1 MCNSITHRHM
11 ANVKHPGAILREKLE
26 ARGWTQDELVAI
38 TGKSRATIAKI
49 IAGNVGISPEM
60 AAILAA
66 AFGDAP
72 EDWLKWSGQYELSLV
87 DAPVDAIGKRAK
99 LYADLPIRDMQK
111 RGWITLSADP
121 VVLQAELDS
130 FVGTQSADSLAFPI
144 AARKSDPLTELSH
157 REKAWAFR
165 ARQLAAALP
174 VAEFEP
180 SAIPSLVKKLRILAA
195 YPEEIK
201 KLAQT
206 LSIHGIKFVIV
217 EPLAGARLDGATF
230 WIGESPVIAMSAR
243 FDRNDNFWFTFFHE
257 LGHVIARDAFSF
269 DSHGTTD
276 EESFSIGDAK
286 AEAKANRFASDTLI
300 PNSEMESFIR
310 RVAPL
315 YQESRIIQFS
325 NRVKMHP
332 GVVLGQ
338 VQKRGEVSYGAH
350 RKLIVKVRDLVI
362 RTSLTDGWGN
372 SISPKLINGNE
383 ATL

>member
-1 MCNSITHRHM
+1 MCKGLTHRHM
-11 ANVKHPGAILREKLE
+11 VNIKHPGTILREKLD

-38 TGKSRATIAKI
+38 TGKSRGTIAKI

-99 LYADLPIRDMQK
+99 IYADLPIRDMQK

-121 VVLQAELDS
+121 VVLQAELEI
-130 FVGTQSADSLAFPI
+130 FVGAQSSDSLAFPI
-144 AARKSDPLTELSH
+144 AARKSDPLSELSP

-174 VAEFEP
+174 VAEFDP
-180 SAIPSLVKKLRILAA
+180 STIPSLVKKLRVLAA

-206 LSIHGIKFVIV
+206 LAIHGIKFVIV
-217 EPLAGARLDGATF
+217 EPLAGARLDGAAF
-230 WIGESPVIAMSAR
+230 WIGGSPVIAMSAR

-257 LGHVIARDAFSF
+257 LGHVLARDAFSF

-315 YQESRIIQFS
+315 YQESRIVQFS

-338 VQKRGEVSYGAH
+338 LHKRGEVSYGAH

-372 SISPKLINGNE
+372 SISPKLINGSE
-383 ATL
+383 ANL

>member
-1 MCNSITHRHM
+1 M
-11 ANVKHPGAILREKLE
+11 E

-60 AAILAA
+60 AAVLAA
-66 AFGDAP
+66 AFGDVP
-72 EDWLKWSGQYELSLV
+72 EDWLMWSGQYELSLV

-99 LYADLPIRDMQK
+99 IYADLPIRDMQK
-111 RGWITLSADP
+111 RGWITSTADP
-121 VVLQAELDS
+121 VVLQAELEN
-130 FVGTQSADSLAFPI
+130 FVGPQSADSLAFPI
-144 AARKSDPLTELSH
+144 AARKSDPLTELSP

-174 VAEFEP
+174 VVEFDTA
-180 SAIPSLVKKLRILAA
+180 AIPSLVKKLRVLAA

-206 LSIHGIKFVIV
+206 LAIHGIKFVIV
-217 EPLAGARLDGATF
+217 EPLTGARLDGATF

-257 LGHVIARDAFSF
+257 LAHVIARDAFSF
-269 DSHGTTD
+269 DSHGPTD
-276 EESFSIGDAK
+276 GESFSIGDAK

-300 PNSEMESFIR
+300 PGSEMDSFIR

-315 YQESRIIQFS
+315 YQESRIVQFS

-332 GVVLGQ
+332 GVVIGQ
-338 VQKRGEVSYGAH
+338 LHKRGEVSYGAH
-350 RKLIVKVRDLVI
+350 RKLIVKIRELVI

-383 ATL
+383 ASL

>member
-1 MCNSITHRHM
+1 MCNVITHRHM
-11 ANVKHPGAILREKLE
+11 DHIRHPGAILREKLE

-60 AAILAA
+60 AAVLAA
-66 AFGDAP
+66 AFGDVP

-99 LYADLPIRDMQK
+99 IYSDLPIRDMQK

-121 VVLQAELDS
+121 VVLQAELEN
-130 FVGTQSADSLAFPI
+130 FVGPQSADSLAFPI
-144 AARKSDPLTELSH
+144 AARKSDPLTELSP

-174 VAEFEP
+174 VVEFDP
-180 SAIPSLVKKLRILAA
+180 ATIPSLVKKLRVLAA

-206 LSIHGIKFVIV
+206 LAIHGIKFVIV

-257 LGHVIARDAFSF
+257 MAHVIARDAFSF

-286 AEAKANRFASDTLI
+286 AEAKANRFASETLI

-315 YQESRIIQFS
+315 YQESRIVQFS

-338 VQKRGEVSYGAH
+338 LHKRGEVSYGAH

-362 RTSLTDGWGN
+362 KTSLTDGWGN

-383 ATL
+383 ASL